1 MIYMITVNCQSSIK
15 ITGEKIIYFDPL
27 KIEENHDADIIFIT
41 HTHWDHFSK
50 EDILKIKKENTIIIG
65 PRDIKEDSL
74 TMNFQE
80 QNIITMVPNE
90 KLKIDNVTV
99 HTVPAYNKN
108 KQYHPKT
115 NNWIGYVVTIN
126 NTIYYIMGDTDALEE
141 NEHQNCD
148 YLFIPIGGT
157 YTMDAKEAAEF
168 TNKINPKKVIPI
180 HYGLVVG
187 TRNDLEIF
195 KNLLNKNIEI
205 EEKIMI

>member
-1 MIYMITVNCQSSIK
+1 MITVNCQSSIK

-157 YTMDAKEAAEF
+157 YTMNAKEAAKF
-168 TNKINPKKVIPI
+168 TNDIDPKKVIPI

-187 TRNDLEIF
+187 TKDDLDIF
-195 KNLLNKNIEI
+195 KSLLNKNIEI

>member
-1 MIYMITVNCQSSIK
+1 
-15 ITGEKIIYFDPL
+15 
-27 KIEENHDADIIFIT
+27 
-41 HTHWDHFSK
+41 
-50 EDILKIKKENTIIIG
+50 
-65 PRDIKEDSL
+65 
-74 TMNFQE
+74 MNFQE

-157 YTMDAKEAAEF
+157 YTMNAKEAAKF
-168 TNKINPKKVIPI
+168 TNDIDPKKVIPI

-187 TRNDLEIF
+187 TKDDLDIF
-195 KNLLNKNIEI
+195 KSLLNKNIEI